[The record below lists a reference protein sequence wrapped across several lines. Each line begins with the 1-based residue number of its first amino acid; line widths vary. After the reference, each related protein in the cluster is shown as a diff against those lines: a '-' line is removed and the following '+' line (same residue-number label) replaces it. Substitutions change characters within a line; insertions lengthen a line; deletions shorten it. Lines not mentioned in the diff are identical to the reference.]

1 MRIMLATAV
10 AIAPLMAASGAM
22 AEIVISTTRTTPITT
37 ANATGSGPDSI
48 RMLSGGTIVLNSG
61 VGVTVNSSHNFTM
74 EGGTISLDNSP
85 PGSTGVLIEGGNT
98 ATISITGT
106 VSLFDDISAETDTDA
121 DNDGDIDGA
130 FAHGSGR
137 YAVRLAGAAP
147 LTGDILINSGASIGV
162 DGNDSY
168 GISLEGALDGRF
180 DMFGG
185 VTAIGDNSYGVRVTG
200 DVSGDIRTGGSITA
214 RGPGST
220 ALSVEGDVGG
230 AMVIHSNITAT
241 GYRYTT
247 RPAERPEGY
256 VETSQND
263 ESILFVDELDP
274 DDLLQGGP
282 AVSIQGNVAGGV
294 LLNRG

>member
-1 MRIMLATAV
+1 
-10 AIAPLMAASGAM
+10 
-22 AEIVISTTRTTPITT
+22 
-37 ANATGSGPDSI
+37 
-48 RMLSGGTIVLNSG
+48 
-61 VGVTVNSSHNFTM
+61 
-74 EGGTISLDNSP
+74 
-85 PGSTGVLIEGGNT
+85 
-98 ATISITGT
+98 
-106 VSLFDDISAETDTDA
+106 
-121 DNDGDIDGA
+121 
-130 FAHGSGR
+130 
-137 YAVRLAGAAP
+137 
-147 LTGDILINSGASIGV
+147 
-162 DGNDSY
+162 
-168 GISLEGALDGRF
+168 
-180 DMFGG
+180 MFGG

-294 LLNRG
+294 LLNRGPTYGVGGLVV